1 MTSLG
6 RGVFVPVPTFFKE
19 NEDLDLEAFDRH
31 VEYLANSGIAGIVVL
46 GSMGEAVN
54 LSDNE
59 RIQVIQQCSDS
70 VQKYNRNLKIIAGA
84 SSQSARNTITY
95 TKQAAEAGAGFVL
108 VLPPSFYKGSMNHD
122 ALYQFYTA
130 VADQSPVPVV
140 IYNYPGV
147 CQGLDLSIPLLVE
160 LSKHKNIVGVKGTD
174 GNVGKMANLVN
185 KTNPEGECKMASVWS
200 TACLTFMQMWHCWL
214 ALPISSCQNYWLVLL
229 DWSQEQAMCSPR
241 FVFKFRNYTRAIDS
255 RRLSHYKRSWWRQ
268 TMHCADGTEFQV
280 PRASSKR
287 EWATEMACV
296 VIHFKRHPRSMQL
309 PLKRLLMQHGY

>member
-1 MTSLG
+1 MFVIHFIIYYNKMTSLG

-19 NEDLDLEAFDRH
+19 NEDLDLEAFDKH
-31 VEYLANSGIAGIVVL
+31 IEYLANSGIAGIVVL

-54 LSDNE
+54 LSDSE
-59 RIQVIQQCSDS
+59 RNQVIQQCSDS

-108 VLPPSFYKGSMNHD
+108 VLPPSFYKGSMDHD

-185 KTNPEGECKMASVWS
+185 KTNPQGECKMATGKSN
-200 TACLTFMQMWHCWL
+200 ACLTFAQM
-214 ALPISSCQNYWLVLL
+214 
-229 DWSQEQAMCSPR
+229 
-241 FVFKFRNYTRAIDS
+241 
-255 RRLSHYKRSWWRQ
+255 
-268 TMHCADGTEFQV
+268 
-280 PRASSKR
+280 
-287 EWATEMACV
+287 
-296 VIHFKRHPRSMQL
+296 
-309 PLKRLLMQHGY
+309 

>member
-19 NEDLDLEAFDRH
+19 NEDLDLEAFDKH

-54 LSDNE
+54 LSDEE
-59 RIQVIQQCSDS
+59 RIQVIQQCSNS
-70 VQKYNRNLKIIAGA
+70 VSKYNPNLKIIAGT

-95 TKQAAEAGAGFVL
+95 TKQAAEAGAGFTL
-108 VLPPSFYKGSMNHD
+108 ILPPSFYKGSMDHD
-122 ALYQFYTA
+122 ALLQFYTT
-130 VADQSPVPVV
+130 VADQSPLPVV

-185 KTNPEGECKMASVWS
+185 KTNPEG
-200 TACLTFMQMWHCWL
+200 
-214 ALPISSCQNYWLVLL
+214 
-229 DWSQEQAMCSPR
+229 
-241 FVFKFRNYTRAIDS
+241 
-255 RRLSHYKRSWWRQ
+255 
-268 TMHCADGTEFQV
+268 
-280 PRASSKR
+280 
-287 EWATEMACV
+287 
-296 VIHFKRHPRSMQL
+296 
-309 PLKRLLMQHGY
+309 

>member
-200 TACLTFMQMWHCWL
+200 TACLTFMQM
-214 ALPISSCQNYWLVLL
+214 
-229 DWSQEQAMCSPR
+229 
-241 FVFKFRNYTRAIDS
+241 
-255 RRLSHYKRSWWRQ
+255 
-268 TMHCADGTEFQV
+268 
-280 PRASSKR
+280 
-287 EWATEMACV
+287 
-296 VIHFKRHPRSMQL
+296 
-309 PLKRLLMQHGY
+309 

>member
-19 NEDLDLEAFDRH
+19 NEDLDLEAFDKH
-31 VEYLANSGIAGIVVL
+31 IEYLSNSGIAGIVVL

-54 LSDNE
+54 LSDEE
-59 RIQVIQQCSDS
+59 RVQVIQQCSDS
-70 VQKYNRNLKIIAGA
+70 VQKYNRTLKIIAGT

-108 VLPPSFYKGSMNHD
+108 VLPPSFYKGSMDHD
-122 ALYQFYTA
+122 ALYQFYTT
-130 VADQSPVPVV
+130 VADHSPLPVV

-185 KTNPEGECKMASVWS
+185 KTNPEDVTLLAGSADFFLPELLIGAVGLIPGAGNVFPSLCVQVQVLYESNKLQEAIALQKKLVEADDALCRWHGIPGIKSFIQKRLGYGHGVCRNPLQKASQVN
-200 TACLTFMQMWHCWL
+200 AAAIEEAVDAAWL
-214 ALPISSCQNYWLVLL
+214 L
-229 DWSQEQAMCSPR
+229 EQ
-241 FVFKFRNYTRAIDS
+241 KS
-255 RRLSHYKRSWWRQ
+255 R
-268 TMHCADGTEFQV
+268 
-280 PRASSKR
+280 SSK
-287 EWATEMACV
+287 
-296 VIHFKRHPRSMQL
+296 
-309 PLKRLLMQHGY
+309 